1 MNTFL
6 DPHSDQIKNARMREI
21 KHRADERR
29 AVAADNARAAATFPD
44 PLRTLISSQ
53 SRFAQQVFHIIYANP
68 MVNTPTL
75 VQLLGVSTRKVSG
88 AIHELKTANL
98 IMHVGSDKTGGYV
111 SICH

>member
-6 DPHSDQIKNARMREI
+6 DPHLEQIKNARMREA
-21 KHRADERR
+21 KRRAEERR
-29 AVAADNARAAATFPD
+29 AVASDNARAAAFFSD
-44 PLRTLISSQ
+44 PLRTLITSQ

-98 IMHVGSDKTGGYV
+98 IKHVGSDKTGGYV
-111 SICH
+111 QT